1 MSVFRRR
8 RAERAD
14 DEGSS
19 VETTEDAT
27 ATDVGAT
34 GPDQR
39 DTPDGGGKRRSR
51 SAAASDDA
59 GSVDADGA
67 PGTGPYDVD
76 EAPEDDL
83 ERLDLG
89 SLKIPA
95 MPGVEVQIQASEQ
108 GEVTSVALIAG
119 KNAVQVGA
127 FAAPRTEGIWDEVR
141 AELLTGLKSDGA
153 AVTETDGEYGT
164 ELRGRVKTP
173 DGPQDIRFVGF
184 DGPRW
189 FLRAV
194 FHGSVATTPK
204 AAPELTECLLRI
216 VVDRGKEAMP
226 VREPLPLQLPAEA
239 IAQQQAAAEAA
250 GEQPPANGAGGQ
262 QGTDRR

>member
-14 DEGSS
+14 DEESS
-19 VETTEDAT
+19 VELTEDAAASDAG
-27 ATDVGAT
+27 ATDPAQ
-34 GPDQR
+34 PDAS
-39 DTPDGGGKRRSR
+39 DDSGKRKAR
-51 SAAASDDA
+51 SATASDDA
-59 GSVDADGA
+59 GSADTDDAA
-67 PGTGPYDVD
+67 ETGPFDVD
-76 EAPEDDL
+76 EAPEDGL

-95 MPGVEVQIQASEQ
+95 LPGVEVQIQASEQ
-108 GEVTSVALIAG
+108 GEVSSVALIAG

-153 AVTETDGEYGT
+153 TVSEADGEHGT

-173 DGPQDIRFVGF
+173 DGPQDIRFIGF

-194 FHGSVATTPK
+194 FHGAAATTPS

-216 VVDRGKEAMP
+216 IIDRGREAMP

-239 IAQQQAAAEAA
+239 VAQQQAAAEEAA
-250 GEQPPANGAGGQ
+250 DGQPPNGVADQ
-262 QGTDRR
+262 QGSDRR